1 MSKTALTRPFNELV
15 EDSIRRDPAYA
26 RALLAEAAQCFLDG
40 EFPVARELIRKV
52 ITGSIG
58 YAELSRRT
66 GTPEKSLVRMFGPAG
81 NPTGE
86 NITSVFTQ
94 LQRAGGVNLKVS
106 VKPSTRKPPKRRT
119 VTRRVA

>member
-1 MSKTALTRPFNELV
+1 METAEMTW
-15 EDSIRRDPAYA
+15 
-26 RALLAEAAQCFLDG
+26 RALVGNCGADRR
-40 EFPVARELIRKV
+40 VAR
-52 ITGSIG
+52 
-58 YAELSRRT
+58 LSRRT